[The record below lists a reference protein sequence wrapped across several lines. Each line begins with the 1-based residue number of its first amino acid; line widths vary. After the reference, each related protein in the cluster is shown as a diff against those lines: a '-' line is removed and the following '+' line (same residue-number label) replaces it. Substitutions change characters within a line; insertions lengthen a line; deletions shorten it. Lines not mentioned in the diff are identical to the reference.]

1 MTSKYLLESLHRQT
15 ATGEAVGVA
24 ESYRGGAVRLVYRR
38 RQNGVI
44 TKWRVESAELPA
56 MSRQGPPGQ
65 VKRPTPTQTKPQ
77 ARKGQK
83 RPHSGARQSTRA

>member
-15 ATGEAVGVA
+15 ATGEAVRVA
-24 ESYRGGAVRLVYRR
+24 ESYRGGAIRLVYRR

-56 MSRQGPPGQ
+56 PAEF
-65 VKRPTPTQTKPQ
+65 KTEAE
-77 ARKGQK
+77 ARKFI
-83 RPHSGARQSTRA
+83 RCRWAIDTRKQGLP

>member
-24 ESYRGGAVRLVYRR
+24 ESYRGGAIRLVYRR

-56 MSRQGPPGQ
+56 PAEFR
-65 VKRPTPTQTKPQ
+65 TEAE
-77 ARKGQK
+77 ARKFI
-83 RPHSGARQSTRA
+83 RCRWASDTRKQGLP

>member
-24 ESYRGGAVRLVYRR
+24 ESYRGGAVYRR

-56 MSRQGPPGQ
+56 PAEFR
-65 VKRPTPTQTKPQ
+65 TEAE
-77 ARKGQK
+77 ARKFI
-83 RPHSGARQSTRA
+83 RCRWAIDTRKQGLP